1 MQCSVRACVNVSV
14 FVCEGVTQAT
24 VSLDL
29 ENGLFLVFFSSKRN
43 LKAFPPWI
51 QLLFVAVPQ
60 IVEAVEVEEVHQ
72 LLIIKMVISVRIKI
86 VRADHQDGE
95 H

>member
-1 MQCSVRACVNVSV
+1 M
-14 FVCEGVTQAT
+14 
-24 VSLDL
+24 DY
-29 ENGLFLVFFSSKRN
+29 FFMFFFSKRN

-51 QLLFVAVPQ
+51 QLFLVAVPQ

-72 LLIIKMVISVRIKI
+72 LLIIKMVISMRIKI
-86 VRADHQDGE
+86 VRADHQVCE